1 MINEEKL
8 VTDAIIQYMNSSNET
23 TKVFLEKYLKDFGKQ
38 STVYNAI
45 VEAVTNSIESIDA
58 KRTINKDHKGEI
70 NISITRKN
78 QPTLHADNEMNS
90 EIEKIEV
97 SDNGIGF
104 TEDNRNSFNT
114 LYSPLKQ
121 SNGGKGLGR
130 MFYIK
135 YFEDVTIES
144 TFYEKTFQ
152 TRSFKFGKMYDIVEN
167 ETIRDAG
174 EKTSTGAKITLSNY
188 CGPTK
193 KFDDSTDTFVHRLL
207 EKILNYFVKD
217 NYDCPIITLIDGE
230 NKIILNNQIGDNQQ
244 CEISLIDNGAINIE
258 YGSDKAETF
267 KFKVYKLRRVHT
279 QVSRIMLTANNK
291 VVTDVKLED
300 YIPEFAEDFEE
311 QVGDKNQ
318 KFILR
323 YYVYGDYL
331 DRNVNNERTNFYFD
345 DLPTLEYPIGKHDI
359 EFKIAQEA
367 KEKMKDEVTTRSKR
381 KQEAFKQYA
390 DKNIWYKNYL
400 SKIDFEKIKIN
411 PSTSDIEAELH
422 RAKYKTDLERK
433 NRVESI
439 LSTANI
445 KGKNLAQKITEITAE
460 LSATDYSNLAQ
471 YMVFRKAALDLFE
484 KALQWNE
491 SEDYEKEKLIHD
503 IIFPTKRDSRNTYE
517 NEHNLW
523 IINES
528 LNFTEYL
535 SSDNSIFTKS
545 DDRPDIA
552 VFHYPVSYRDGDAA
566 SNPITIFEFKRPGR
580 TDFINPSSREDP
592 IEQIVRY
599 VIQLRDGC
607 LKQPD
612 GLNIN
617 VAETTPFYGYIVASA
632 DRNVKKWLLEAKN
645 MTMTPDGEGW
655 FLNSDNI
662 HLRIEFITWEKLLK
676 DAKIR
681 HKTFF
686 EKLGLKI

>member
-1 MINEEKL
+1 M
-8 VTDAIIQYMNSSNET
+8 
-23 TKVFLEKYLKDFGKQ
+23 
-38 STVYNAI
+38 
-45 VEAVTNSIESIDA
+45 
-58 KRTINKDHKGEI
+58 
-70 NISITRKN
+70 
-78 QPTLHADNEMNS
+78 
-90 EIEKIEV
+90 
-97 SDNGIGF
+97 
-104 TEDNRNSFNT
+104 
-114 LYSPLKQ
+114 
-121 SNGGKGLGR
+121 
-130 MFYIK
+130 
-135 YFEDVTIES
+135 
-144 TFYEKTFQ
+144 
-152 TRSFKFGKMYDIVEN
+152 
-167 ETIRDAG
+167 
-174 EKTSTGAKITLSNY
+174 
-188 CGPTK
+188 
-193 KFDDSTDTFVHRLL
+193 
-207 EKILNYFVKD
+207 
-217 NYDCPIITLIDGE
+217 
-230 NKIILNNQIGDNQQ
+230 
-244 CEISLIDNGAINIE
+244 
-258 YGSDKAETF
+258 
-267 KFKVYKLRRVHT
+267 
-279 QVSRIMLTANNK
+279 
-291 VVTDVKLED
+291 
-300 YIPEFAEDFEE
+300 
-311 QVGDKNQ
+311 
-318 KFILR
+318 
-323 YYVYGDYL
+323 
-331 DRNVNNERTNFYFD
+331 VNNERTNFYFD

-367 KEKMKDEVTTRSKR
+367 KKKMKDEVTTRSKR
-381 KQEAFKQYA
+381 KQEAFRQYA
-390 DKNIWYKNYL
+390 DKNIWYRNYL

-411 PSTSDIEAELH
+411 PSTSEIEAELH

-433 NRVESI
+433 KRVESI
-439 LSTANI
+439 LSTVDI

-460 LSATDYSNLAQ
+460 LGATDYSNLAQ

-580 TDFINPSSREDP
+580 TDFINLSSREDP

-599 VIQLRDGC
+599 VMQLRDGC

-617 VAETTPFYGYIVASA
+617 VAKTTPFYGYIVASA
-632 DRNVKKWLLEAKN
+632 DGNVKKWLLEAKN

-655 FLNSDNI
+655 FLNRDKI